1 MNCTE
6 LEHEWLDHDL
16 NESAE
21 AAVWSPAA
29 ERHFAECAACRR
41 LRAGHALLKHAV
53 AAWKAQPAPRV
64 STEQLLAA
72 IWSDQRQASSG
83 SPDAGWTDA
92 VWTDRVHPSASVRP
106 GRRSAS
112 DSRIG
117 SWTTVAAAVVLAVL
131 GAGLYSL
138 PERGESRLADR
149 TPQPTSLAPEASS
162 APVTA
167 TMALLW
173 RDVRTNSAAAAR
185 TTVAS
190 LEHFPVV
197 PLPSVAGDAM
207 HGDAAPVEPGSTTA
221 ESERRWQDWG
231 APLGH
236 QVGNAFSFLGNALP
250 NDPPPAS

>member
-72 IWSDQRQASSG
+72 IWSDQRQAS
-83 SPDAGWTDA
+83 AGWTVA
-92 VWTDRVHPSASVRP
+92 GSPDRVHPSASVRP
-106 GRRSAS
+106 KRRSAAE
-112 DSRIG
+112 SRIG

-138 PERGESRLADR
+138 PERGEIRMADR
-149 TPQPTSLAPEASS
+149 TAQPTSLAPEASS

-173 RDVRTNSAAAAR
+173 RDVQTNSAAAAR

-190 LEHFPVV
+190 LDHFPVV

-207 HGDAAPVEPGSTTA
+207 HGDAAAVERGNTTA